1 MDYKQWLW
9 TKLGSTKPKN
19 HGELKFGLNKTKMTL
34 MMTIIKM
41 SSALSWTTAKWC
53 THVDWTMSSTWDIS
67 KYHTTISTIN
77 IQINLLKTRR
87 MEYCMCRICRQGIDG
102 HTWFRQVD
110 QPSINQ
116 ILYGMSECRAII
128 CCMSLSLMK
137 WTILMWAEMRR
148 NRKRQGAWCQR
159 NNQTNIF
166 ELLKSSSQ
174 SHAQWSELP
183 RGPFCIWSRW
193 WMSSGSR
200 MWRSWLHASMSNVRL
215 LNINRLIL
223 ILWMRKMSYD
233 CKRPVRRV
241 MRGPLILIANSINLS
256 KPTRWS
262 NQLLPFT
269 VRKRSSIYP

>member
-1 MDYKQWLW
+1 MSHIESITHIKATYVNHTHEKENKTYSEWKDHITKWNNEYIKCNDRGLQTTELSTW
-9 TKLGSTKPKN
+9 TINNDSELNWTQQNKKN
-19 HGELKFGLNKTKMTL
+19 HGELKSGLNKTEMTL

-41 SSALSWTTAKWC
+41 RSTLSWTTAKWC
-53 THVDWTMSSTWDIS
+53 THVDWTKSSTWDIS

-137 WTILMWAEMRR
+137 WTMLMWAEMRR

-174 SHAQWSELP
+174 SHAQ
-183 RGPFCIWSRW
+183 R
-193 WMSSGSR
+193 
-200 MWRSWLHASMSNVRL
+200 N
-215 LNINRLIL
+215 
-223 ILWMRKMSYD
+223 
-233 CKRPVRRV
+233 
-241 MRGPLILIANSINLS
+241 NLS
-256 KPTRWS
+256 AYGLGGGWVVALGCGGRGCMLVWAM
-262 NQLLPFT
+262 
-269 VRKRSSIYP
+269 